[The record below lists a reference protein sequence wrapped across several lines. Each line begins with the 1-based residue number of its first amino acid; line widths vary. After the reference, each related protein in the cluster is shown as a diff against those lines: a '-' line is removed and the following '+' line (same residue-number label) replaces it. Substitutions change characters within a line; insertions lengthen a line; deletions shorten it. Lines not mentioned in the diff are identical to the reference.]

1 MFFALHDLFICFHA
15 YSTRQSRVHF
25 LSHDIFV
32 CSQAKSTRQSRAHFS
47 PHDILWKY
55 RLSYR
60 AENRPLKLP
69 ARYIE
74 TFSANS
80 VVFFEIPENQ
90 HHVPLCAIC
99 KSDTCSEKLF
109 TCRSAINKYPVVRTR
124 KMKGKPRNKNI
135 ISLSYR
141 ACGGKKPGKSA
152 QHENIFS
159 EKMLCGSETE
169 LNLHGQKEYSEDLCC
184 VRNIGQAAL

>member
-1 MFFALHDLFICFHA
+1 MVL
-15 YSTRQSRVHF
+15 RQKHVANQSS
-25 LSHDIFV
+25 LLPHDIFV

-60 AENRPLKLP
+60 AGNRPLKLL

-124 KMKGKPRNKNI
+124 KRKENFATKLPFPWATGRAEGKKTAKPAQHENTIPEK

-159 EKMLCGSETE
+159 EK
-169 LNLHGQKEYSEDLCC
+169 NV
-184 VRNIGQAAL
+184 VRV